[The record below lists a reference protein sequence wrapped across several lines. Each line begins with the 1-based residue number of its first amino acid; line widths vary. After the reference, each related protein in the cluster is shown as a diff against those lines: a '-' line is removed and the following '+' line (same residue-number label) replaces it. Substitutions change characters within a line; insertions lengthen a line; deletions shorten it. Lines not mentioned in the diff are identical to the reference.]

1 MKLRNNKGFTGID
14 IAVSVVIIFIF
25 ISIVSMLVY
34 RVNSKSREIELRG
47 NATYLAINEIE
58 QLKNNGYNLYGTRSQ
73 KNGDSIVCENEEIP
87 GEEGFYR
94 TIEIIDYT
102 DLEGNEDKIPNIVK
116 KVTVKISYMFNAK
129 EQTVE
134 LSTVITKEN

>member
-47 NATYLAINEIE
+47 NATYLAIDEIE
-58 QLKNNGYNLYGTRSQ
+58 QLKNNGYNLYGKKKK
-73 KNGDSIVCENEEIP
+73 KNGDSIVCENEEIE

-94 TIEIIDYT
+94 TIEVIDYT
-102 DLEGNEDKIPNIVK
+102 DLEGNEHKIPNIVK

>member
-58 QLKNNGYNLYGTRSQ
+58 QLKNNGYGERSQ
-73 KNGDSIVCENEEIP
+73 KNGNSIVCENEEIE

-94 TIEIIDYT
+94 TIEVIDYT
-102 DLEGNEDKIPNIVK
+102 DIEGNEDKIPNIVK
-116 KVTVKISYMFNAK
+116 KVTVKISYMFNAE

>member
-58 QLKNNGYNLYGTRSQ
+58 QLKNNGYNLYGERSK
-73 KNGDSIVCENEEIP
+73 KNGNSIVCENEEIE
-87 GEEGFYR
+87 GE
-94 TIEIIDYT
+94 
-102 DLEGNEDKIPNIVK
+102 
-116 KVTVKISYMFNAK
+116 
-129 EQTVE
+129 
-134 LSTVITKEN
+134 